1 MYNSIKNGQSA
12 PDGWTF
18 PEKYDK
24 CSVSATIGSSKVEN
38 DPVVMSCNVAQAVA
52 AFGRYISFK
61 LFDND
66 KPAVEASNSEI
77 ANDKMACTGES
88 DNAKVNAF
96 EILMSSGRKLSLPTP
111 QAEDTQKQNN
121 KIRLYNKVLQLLE
134 KAGLGFTQQNMDNG
148 INFIQ
153 CITNSLWYIDP
164 FLDKM
169 YDMSCHLPMLFEH
182 FSGYNDPNRH
192 DFHICSFLCIKL
204 LLIL

>member
-1 MYNSIKNGQSA
+1 
-12 PDGWTF
+12 
-18 PEKYDK
+18 
-24 CSVSATIGSSKVEN
+24 
-38 DPVVMSCNVAQAVA
+38 
-52 AFGRYISFK
+52 
-61 LFDND
+61 
-66 KPAVEASNSEI
+66 
-77 ANDKMACTGES
+77 
-88 DNAKVNAF
+88 
-96 EILMSSGRKLSLPTP
+96 MSSGRKLSLPTP

-169 YDMSCHLPMLFEH
+169 YDRSCHLPMLFEH

>member
-1 MYNSIKNGQSA
+1 
-12 PDGWTF
+12 
-18 PEKYDK
+18 
-24 CSVSATIGSSKVEN
+24 
-38 DPVVMSCNVAQAVA
+38 
-52 AFGRYISFK
+52 
-61 LFDND
+61 
-66 KPAVEASNSEI
+66 
-77 ANDKMACTGES
+77 
-88 DNAKVNAF
+88 
-96 EILMSSGRKLSLPTP
+96 MSSGRKLSLPTP

-169 YDMSCHLPMLFEH
+169 YDRSCHLPMLFEH

-204 LLIL
+204 L

>member
-1 MYNSIKNGQSA
+1 LELPIVAETEHLSYFSG
-12 PDGWTF
+12 
-18 PEKYDK
+18 
-24 CSVSATIGSSKVEN
+24 KVHPSGADCPFFME
-38 DPVVMSCNVAQAVA
+38 
-52 AFGRYISFK
+52 
-61 LFDND
+61 L
-66 KPAVEASNSEI
+66 
-77 ANDKMACTGES
+77 
-88 DNAKVNAF
+88 F

-153 CITNSLWYIDP
+153 CINNSLWYIDP